1 MEFDHV
7 PRIWKSDRLIYR
19 SISSDDQE
27 WMFNELESD
36 PMNHFLSTPLILAPP
51 RRKKPDEWMDM
62 WKSATSILGLVIC
75 LQPQEEHQKSQSSS
89 PEEQNKQGPAGDV
102 PQPTR
107 IGILRL
113 SYGGYGTS
121 PHNRAGD
128 LGLALTAPYQGKG
141 YGTEAV
147 NWTLDWAFRHANM
160 HSVNLG
166 SVAYNTRAHRCY
178 EKCGFKLQGRRREVC
193 WHDRKWHDL
202 LLFGILEN
210 EWEELWKKRTQGVQ
224 SPALEW

>member
-1 MEFDHV
+1 MEFDHIHG
-7 PRIWKSDRLIYR
+7 IWESDRLIYR
-19 SISSDDQE
+19 SVSTDDQE

-51 RRKKPDEWMDM
+51 RRKKPEEWIEM
-62 WKSATSILGLVIC
+62 WKSTSCILGLIIC
-75 LQPQEEHQKSQSSS
+75 LQPKERQKQQPSSS
-89 PEEQNKQGPAGDV
+89 EDQNEQGPAGDV

-147 NWTLDWAFRHANM
+147 NWALDWAFRHANM

-210 EWEELWKKRTQGVQ
+210 EWEDLWKKRTQGIQ
-224 SPALEW
+224 SRNLEW